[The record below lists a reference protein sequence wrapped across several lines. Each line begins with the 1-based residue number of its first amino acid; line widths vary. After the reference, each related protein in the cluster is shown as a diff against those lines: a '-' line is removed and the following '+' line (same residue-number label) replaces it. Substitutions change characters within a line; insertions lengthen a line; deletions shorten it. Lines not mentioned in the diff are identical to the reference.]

1 MAWHQVTTKEA
12 NNNVANVIAATKG
25 LNVISPTWFYLNDN
39 DGNLMDL
46 ASTDYVDYC
55 HSQGIDVWALVNNLE
70 NDEADSTEVL
80 THTSKRKKM
89 ANQLIA
95 AAIQYN
101 LDGINLD
108 FEALPQEAGDAYVQ
122 FIRELSL
129 KCENNGIILSVD
141 NYVPMEYNRFYNRR
155 EQANFADYIIIM
167 GYDEHYAGS
176 DEGSVASIGFV
187 EEGIKRQSVKLH
199 GAWRDHEV
207 YALLDQ
213 EYAGYL

>member
-1 MAWHQVTTKEA
+1 MC
-12 NNNVANVIAATKG
+12 
-25 LNVISPTWFYLNDN
+25 SS
-39 DGNLMDL
+39 DL

-187 EEGIKRQSVKLH
+187 EEGIANTLQEVPAEQLIL
-199 GAWRDHEV
+199 GAPFFTRVWAEKPKEATDDVEAAAEGGIAGAPGESNRVVHTGT
-207 YALLDQ
+207 AL
-213 EYAGYL
+213 